1 MKSFGPIFIFLAAI
15 LWATDAPF
23 RLHLTH
29 ELSSNVIVLGEHF
42 VDVLFVLPIL
52 FFGFAGLRTIN
63 ARQWGAILFIAIFG
77 SALASIA
84 FTQAFHYVNPSIAIL
99 LQKLQPLVAI
109 TLSALILKEKLRPRF
124 WIWAILALVGAYLIS
139 FPGFVPTTYMGEVFN
154 PNIYGVLL
162 AIVAM
167 VCWGAST
174 VLGKFAL
181 SSVDFKMMTAL
192 RFSIAFVF
200 LIVLNL
206 AQGTLAGV
214 SGLTTSDIGYI
225 AIIACVS
232 GVVSLMLYYYGLTY
246 SRASV
251 ATIAELGFPL
261 GAVVVN
267 WIFIPGSALI
277 PMQLFGMAIL
287 LCAVWGLSLYNR
299 EVVTAPIGV

>member
-124 WIWAILALVGAYLIS
+124 WIWAILALMGAYLIS
-139 FPGFVPTTYMGEVFN
+139 FPGFVPTTYVGEVFN

-181 SSVDFKMMTAL
+181 SSVDFQMMTAL

-267 WIFIPGSALI
+267 WIFIPGSALV

>member
-15 LWATDAPF
+15 LWASDAPF

-29 ELSSNVIVLGEHF
+29 ELSSNLIVLGEHF

-52 FFGFAGLRTIN
+52 FFGFAGLRSIN
-63 ARQWGAILFIAIFG
+63 ARQWGAIIFIAIFG
-77 SALASIA
+77 SALASVA

-99 LQKLQPLVAI
+99 LQKLQPLIAI
-109 TLSALILKEKLRPRF
+109 GLSAVVLKERLHSRF
-124 WIWAILALVGAYLIS
+124 WMWAVLALGGAYLIS
-139 FPGFVPTTYMGEVFN
+139 FPSLIPVTYIGEAFN
-154 PNIYGVLL
+154 PNLWGILL
-162 AIVAM
+162 ALVAA

-181 SSVDFKMMTAL
+181 SAVDFQMMTAL

-206 AQGTLAGV
+206 AEGTLAGV
-214 SGLTTSDIGYI
+214 SGLTASDIIYI
-225 AIIACVS
+225 GIIACVS
-232 GVVSLMLYYYGLTY
+232 GVGSLMLYYYGLTH

-251 ATIAELGFPL
+251 ATLAELGFPL

-267 WIFIPGSALI
+267 WIFIPGSALV
-277 PMQLFGMAIL
+277 PVQLAGMAIL
-287 LCAVWGLSLYNR
+287 LIAVWGLSMYNK
-299 EVVTAPIGV
+299 EHAISVV